1 MTAPF
6 DAIGRYYDLL
16 YLDKR
21 YDAEVAYVDGLLK
34 IYGRKVQDLLEF
46 GSGTG
51 GHARLLTQ
59 LGYKVTGIERSVQ
72 MLARARASDGFVC
85 LQGDACTARL
95 GRQFDA
101 VIALFHVVSYQ
112 VRNKAVQAL
121 FARAAEHLTPGGL
134 FIFDVWYSPAVNTQR
149 PEVRVKRLEKDD
161 LEITRIAEP
170 IVYPNENRVDVCY
183 TVFVREA
190 NSGEIQSF
198 METHPMRHFSL
209 PELDLLAESAG
220 FERVCAQEWLTGKE
234 PSEASWGLCL
244 VLVKA

>member
-51 GHARLLTQ
+51 GHGRLLTQ

-234 PSEASWGLCL
+234 PSEASWGVCL
-244 VLVKA
+244 VLVKS

>member
-1 MTAPF
+1 LTAPF

-16 YLDKR
+16 YLDKE

-51 GHARLLTQ
+51 GHGRLLTQ

-72 MLARARASDGFVC
+72 MLMRARAIDGFVC

-121 FARAAEHLTPGGL
+121 FARAAEHLRPGGL

-149 PEVRVKRLEKDD
+149 PEVRVKRLMKDG

-190 NSGEIQSF
+190 NSGDIQSF
-198 METHPMRHFSL
+198 TETHPMRHFSL
-209 PELDLLAESAG
+209 PELDLLIEAAG

-234 PSEASWGLCL
+234 PSEASWGVCL